1 MHKTAAVAKNSKK
14 SKKIPSLSKFKDL
27 EKDLRSKET
36 VIGLKQRE
44 IEERKGEISSLQIK
58 LDSAVRQAKERS
70 ELFEKMQGELGRE
83 NDGLNQEN
91 ASLQERQK
99 ILELQM
105 AELKEA
111 TGVASFE
118 ARINEDFGRLMD
130 KHKMEIR
137 DLKENIRKMSEDL
150 ETRKRYDAEIT
161 AMYGGAV
168 KEMVKKNEML
178 DNLKNIVD
186 KFLLSLSSKLFF
198 FNYKAKWAM
207 KDFRKRYMYI
217 KEKT

>member
-1 MHKTAAVAKNSKK
+1 
-14 SKKIPSLSKFKDL
+14 
-27 EKDLRSKET
+27 
-36 VIGLKQRE
+36 
-44 IEERKGEISSLQIK
+44 
-58 LDSAVRQAKERS
+58 
-70 ELFEKMQGELGRE
+70 MQGELGRE